1 VAAYLLAALGF
12 PVLTPPG
19 FAKSIENGTDPAP
32 SDVAAQQDLLTGHK
46 VKVLLYNSQ
55 ATSPVTET
63 IKSLAGQ
70 SGIGVVGVSETM
82 PAGVDYVD
90 WQLAQLNALESA
102 IGGAK

>member
-1 VAAYLLAALGF
+1 
-12 PVLTPPG
+12 VLTPPG

-70 SGIGVVGVSETM
+70 SGISVVGVSETM
-82 PAGVDYVD
+82 PTGVDYVD
-90 WQLAQLNALESA
+90 WQLAQLNTLESA